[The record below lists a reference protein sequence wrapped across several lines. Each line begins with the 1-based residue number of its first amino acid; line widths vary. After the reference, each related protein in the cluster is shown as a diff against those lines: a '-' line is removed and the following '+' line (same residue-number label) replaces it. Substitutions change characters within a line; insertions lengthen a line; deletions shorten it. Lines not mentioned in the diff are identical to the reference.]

1 MDSTPKASEWLVVII
16 AGIALG
22 LLAAHYFDVLI
33 P

>member
-1 MDSTPKASEWLVVII
+1 MAPPKLSEWLVVTA